1 MSRSRVR
8 VSWKALGKNRSR
20 FGFCFFVFLGYTIGK
35 HFGKKVGDFT
45 KSATASTMQ
54 LLETE
59 NVWNF
64 YSKHLPILRSRADS
78 NRCTRFCR
86 PLPSH
91 SATRPVF
98 GAAKIQDLLYSSKRP
113 DLLFSFSS
121 FRQVGQTQLL

>member
-35 HFGKKVGDFT
+35 HFGKKGENSQ
-45 KSATASTMQ
+45 KAS
-54 LLETE
+54 LLQKC
-59 NVWNF
+59 NPLKQKMFGIF